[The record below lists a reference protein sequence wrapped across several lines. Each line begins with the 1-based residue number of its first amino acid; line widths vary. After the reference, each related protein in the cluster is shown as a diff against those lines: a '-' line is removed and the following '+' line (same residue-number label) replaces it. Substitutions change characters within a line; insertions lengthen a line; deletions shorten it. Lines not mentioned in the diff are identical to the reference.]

1 MLPGLA
7 GHCRHSRRSTQSQRH
22 SSWFCKVLQA
32 QRWQYAIKE
41 PCFLDLSSSPGTTV
55 AAHNHSVM
63 LPDFAGQSR
72 LNSGR
77 MQSQCHPSWFC
88 RAVQAQNWQD
98 AIPVSFL
105 LVLQGSAGT
114 AATCNQWQSTARCNQ
129 MLPGSAGQCRHRTGR
144 MQSKYT
150 HLPSQTVQTP
160 RHSLLLCCTP
170 TGQQSTSTWIST
182 LMLWLTA

>member
-7 GHCRHSRRSTQSQRH
+7 GHCRHNRRSTQSQRH

-32 QRWQYAIKE
+32 QQWQFAIKE

-98 AIPVSFL
+98 AIPVSFF
-105 LVLQGSAGT
+105 LVFWAVQAQQQDAINGNQRQDAIKCFLDLQGSAGT
-114 AATCNQWQSTARCNQ
+114 ELAGCNQNIHTCHHK
-129 MLPGSAGQCRHRTGR
+129 LCRRPA
-144 MQSKYT
+144 S
-150 HLPSQTVQTP
+150 
-160 RHSLLLCCTP
+160 LCCCAAL
-170 TGQQSTSTWIST
+170 QQGSSPS
-182 LMLWLTA
+182 APGPVH